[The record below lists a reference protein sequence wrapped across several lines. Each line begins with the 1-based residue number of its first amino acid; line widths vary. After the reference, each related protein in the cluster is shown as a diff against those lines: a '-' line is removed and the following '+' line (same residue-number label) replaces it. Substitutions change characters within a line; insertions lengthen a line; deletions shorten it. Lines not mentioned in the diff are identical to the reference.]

1 MFFFLLC
8 VHPVGSSSM
17 LIQYLNCF
25 KIQEKAQIYPREH
38 ERMQRSWQQL
48 PPLHVCSLKGLQ
60 GAMKEKSMRQ
70 SGEPRAGCRVHPGV
84 RVAKLSSWSSA
95 WKERLSQKLRVK
107 VRGWWGEGQL
117 WRKSCRRGISSEM
130 VLCITVIHS
139 PLLHGILNLPS
150 RLCHTAAKWPSGN
163 QSFPT

>member
-1 MFFFLLC
+1 MLTLYTFPAKEMFFFLLC

-84 RVAKLSSWSSA
+84 RVAKLSS
-95 WKERLSQKLRVK
+95 
-107 VRGWWGEGQL
+107 
-117 WRKSCRRGISSEM
+117 
-130 VLCITVIHS
+130 
-139 PLLHGILNLPS
+139 
-150 RLCHTAAKWPSGN
+150 
-163 QSFPT
+163 